1 MMIKSQ
7 KVADVMTSGPV
18 TIEREQSVAEA
29 AQLMANDDIGDVIVL
44 DNGTV
49 TGILTDRDIVIRL
62 VAAGKDACTKISDI
76 VSEAELVTVSPDT
89 TIEQAVALMRQH
101 SVRRLPVLQ
110 KGRAVGVVSLGD
122 LAIERDDT
130 SALADISAAI
140 GNN

>member
-1 MMIKSQ
+1 MNQ
-7 KVADVMTSGPV
+7 KVADVMTPDPV

-29 AQLMANDDIGDVIVL
+29 AQLMANDDIGDIIVL

-62 VAAGKDACTKISDI
+62 VAAGKDAGSKISDI
-76 VSEAELVTVSPDT
+76 VSESELITVSPDT
-89 TIEQAVALMRQH
+89 AIEQAVGLMRQH
-101 SVRRLPVLQ
+101 SVRRLPVLR
-110 KGRAVGVVSLGD
+110 KGRAVGVISLGD

-130 SALADISAAI
+130 SALADISAAL